1 MKGRFAIFRIFVKCF
16 IFSALISFSVYGL
29 CIQYA
34 NKVQGHIAENI
45 VRLHVL
51 SNSDTYEDQRLK
63 YKVRDAVVAY
73 LSDKFSG
80 TENVEQTKTIIQSE
94 LDNIKAIARIEIISE
109 GYDYAVDASVGEFS
123 FPTKRYENVKF
134 PAGRYEA
141 LRIVIGDGEGQNWW
155 CVLYPSLCVNASGLR
170 MSCEELEKL
179 RAVLSQ
185 EEYSLILSDESCES
199 IPKLKFRIVELF
211 SKK

>member
-1 MKGRFAIFRIFVKCF
+1 MKGRFSFFRIFTKCF
-16 IFSALISFSVYGL
+16 VFSAIVSFSVYGL

-34 NKVQGHIAENI
+34 NKVQAHIAENI

-73 LSDKFSG
+73 LSEKFSG
-80 TENVEQTKTIIQSE
+80 TENIEQTKSIIQSE
-94 LDNIKAIARIEIISE
+94 LDNIKAIARIKIISE

-141 LRIVIGDGEGQNWW
+141 LRIVIGEGDGQNWW
-155 CVLYPSLCVNASGLR
+155 CVLYPSLCINASGLR
-170 MSCEELEKL
+170 MSQEELEKL
-179 RAVLSQ
+179 RAALTQEELSIVLS
-185 EEYSLILSDESCES
+185 EESEESL
-199 IPKLKFRIVELF
+199 PKLKFRIVELF